1 MKMKTEKSNLLTKI
15 YLLNKPKLL
24 FNGDELDGYFGTF
37 ENYVV
42 MKMIDA
48 DFIPDRIAKLRTEKN
63 ISARDMSLSLG
74 QSQSYINNIE
84 NKKALPSMQMFL
96 YICEFL
102 QVKPKDFFEEKIVS
116 PSRLYEAI
124 EVFKSLSP
132 NQLDLLISIAK
143 EMK

>member
-1 MKMKTEKSNLLTKI
+1 
-15 YLLNKPKLL
+15 
-24 FNGDELDGYFGTF
+24 
-37 ENYVV
+37 
-42 MKMIDA
+42 MIDA
-48 DFIPDRIAKLRTEKN
+48 EFISGRIAKLRTDKN

-102 QVKPKDFFEEKIVS
+102 GIEPKDFFEEDVTS
-116 PSRLYEAI
+116 PGTLNEAMTT
-124 EVFKSLSP
+124 FKSLSP
-132 NQLDLLISIAK
+132 KQLELLIALAK

>member
-1 MKMKTEKSNLLTKI
+1 
-15 YLLNKPKLL
+15 
-24 FNGDELDGYFGTF
+24 
-37 ENYVV
+37 
-42 MKMIDA
+42 MIDA
-48 DFIPDRIAKLRTEKN
+48 DFISDRIAKLRTEKN

-102 QVKPKDFFEEKIVS
+102 GVEPKDFFEEDITS
-116 PSRLYEAI
+116 PGTLNEAI
-124 EVFKSLSP
+124 AAFRSLSP
-132 NQLDLLISIAK
+132 RQLELLTALAK

>member
-1 MKMKTEKSNLLTKI
+1 
-15 YLLNKPKLL
+15 
-24 FNGDELDGYFGTF
+24 
-37 ENYVV
+37 
-42 MKMIDA
+42 MIDA
-48 DFIPDRIAKLRTEKN
+48 DFISERIAKLRTEKN

-102 QVKPKDFFEEKIVS
+102 GVEPKDFFDEDVAS
-116 PSRLYEAI
+116 PSTLN
-124 EVFKSLSP
+124 EVIATLKSLSP
-132 NQLDLLISIAK
+132 KQLDLLTAFAK

>member
-1 MKMKTEKSNLLTKI
+1 M
-15 YLLNKPKLL
+15 
-24 FNGDELDGYFGTF
+24 
-37 ENYVV
+37 V
-42 MKMIDA
+42 DA
-48 DFIPDRIAKLRTEKN
+48 DFISDRIAKLRTEKN

-102 QVKPKDFFEEKIVS
+102 GVEPKDFFEEDVIS
-116 PSRLYEAI
+116 PSKLNETIAAL
-124 EVFKSLSP
+124 KSLSP
-132 NQLDLLISIAK
+132 KQLDLLTAFAK

>member
-1 MKMKTEKSNLLTKI
+1 
-15 YLLNKPKLL
+15 
-24 FNGDELDGYFGTF
+24 
-37 ENYVV
+37 
-42 MKMIDA
+42 MIDA
-48 DFIPDRIAKLRTEKN
+48 EFISSRIAKLRTDKN

-102 QVKPKDFFEEKIVS
+102 GIEPKDFFEEDVTS
-116 PSRLYEAI
+116 PGTLNEAMTT
-124 EVFKSLSP
+124 FKSLSP
-132 NQLDLLISIAK
+132 KQLELLIALAK

>member
-1 MKMKTEKSNLLTKI
+1 
-15 YLLNKPKLL
+15 
-24 FNGDELDGYFGTF
+24 
-37 ENYVV
+37 
-42 MKMIDA
+42 MINA
-48 DFIPDRIAKLRTEKN
+48 DFISDRIAKLRTEKN

-102 QVKPKDFFEEKIVS
+102 GVEPKDFFDENITS
-116 PSRLYEAI
+116 PGTLNEAAAA
-124 EVFKSLSP
+124 FRSLSP
-132 NQLDLLISIAK
+132 KQLELLIAIAK

>member
-1 MKMKTEKSNLLTKI
+1 MVDT
-15 YLLNKPKLL
+15 
-24 FNGDELDGYFGTF
+24 
-37 ENYVV
+37 
-42 MKMIDA
+42 
-48 DFIPDRIAKLRTEKN
+48 DFISDRIAKLRTDKN

-102 QVKPKDFFEEKIVS
+102 GIEPKDFFEEDVAS
-116 PSRLYEAI
+116 PSKLNEAI
-124 EVFKSLSP
+124 AALKSLSQK
-132 NQLDLLISIAK
+132 QLELFISLAK

>member
-1 MKMKTEKSNLLTKI
+1 
-15 YLLNKPKLL
+15 
-24 FNGDELDGYFGTF
+24 
-37 ENYVV
+37 
-42 MKMIDA
+42 MIDT
-48 DFIPDRIAKLRTEKN
+48 DFISDRIAKLRTEKN

-102 QVKPKDFFEEKIVS
+102 GVEPKDFFEEDVIS
-116 PSRLYEAI
+116 PSTLNEAI
-124 EVFKSLSP
+124 ATLKSLP
-132 NQLDLLISIAK
+132 PKQLGLLTALAK